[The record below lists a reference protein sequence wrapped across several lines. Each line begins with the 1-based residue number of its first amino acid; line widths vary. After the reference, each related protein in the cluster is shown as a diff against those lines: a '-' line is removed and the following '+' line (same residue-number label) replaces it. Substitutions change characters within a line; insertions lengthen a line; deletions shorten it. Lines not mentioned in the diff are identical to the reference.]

1 MTMRT
6 FVEFWRGMFFLVAT
20 LTVSVI
26 FYLVVVKWQP
36 LWTEGFND
44 FGDISE
50 SIMRLDKTARPVAE
64 MAPLMLGE
72 MDEMRKSMRAMQQS
86 IESIE
91 NINPN
96 VMEMT
101 RTMNRMT
108 WVMDQRMGMMNNGMD
123 RVGDKLSPPGML
135 LPFNW

>member
-1 MTMRT
+1 MTMKT
-6 FVEFWRGMFFLVAT
+6 FTEFWKGMFFLVAT
-20 LTVSVI
+20 LTLSVV
-26 FYLVVVKWQP
+26 FYLLVVKWQP
-36 LWTEGFND
+36 LWTDGFRN
-44 FGDISE
+44 FGDISGA
-50 SIMRLDKTARPVAE
+50 IMRLDKTARPVAE

>member
-1 MTMRT
+1 
-6 FVEFWRGMFFLVAT
+6 
-20 LTVSVI
+20 
-26 FYLVVVKWQP
+26 
-36 LWTEGFND
+36 
-44 FGDISE
+44 
-50 SIMRLDKTARPVAE
+50 
-64 MAPLMLGE
+64 MLGE
-72 MDEMRKSMRAMQQS
+72 MDEMRKSMRAMQPS